1 MLEAQSPRRCY
12 GEVRK
17 PLEGETQQ
25 EVFRLHRDRVW
36 GTKGLKSLPL
46 QVPLHSHRGCHLTQP
61 GRSTSLTDAPEKCA
75 LSIMEQTDQAHS
87 CRAEQSIAL
96 YQLIFSDIS
105 YRHEKLTNIKPCRI
119 VVNTRVQHKH
129 RAKEPDF
136 SLQKGKAHD

>member
-1 MLEAQSPRRCY
+1 MLEAQFPRRCY

-17 PLEGETQQ
+17 PLEGETQW
-25 EVFRLHRDRVW
+25 EGFRLQRDRVW

-46 QVPLHSHRGCHLTQP
+46 QVPLHSRRGCHLTHP
-61 GRSTSLTDAPEKCA
+61 EHSTSLIDAPEKFA
-75 LSIMEQTDQAHS
+75 LSIAEQTDQAQS

-105 YRHEKLTNIKPCRI
+105 YRHEKLTNIQPCRT
-119 VVNTRVQHKH
+119 VVNTSVQHKR

-136 SLQKGKAHD
+136 FLWKGKAHD